1 LNNYRFNLNDTDNWL
16 LSESALDKI
25 IDFSNY
31 MNKLFYDDLQ
41 FNSKSIL
48 NNEINH
54 FKKGFGTIFK
64 NKEFDSTINLQN
76 YDKYLNS
83 GVFSKNYYLKNNN
96 KYNNSFDLYNN
107 ISYRGKFSNINN
119 FSKRIK
125 FKNLNNIFDLGLNF
139 TITNNI
145 PNMVYPSNDFYLPG
159 IIDKKLFNTNIE
171 NKNMKELSGLDFNI
185 LSLHN
190 LEYLKEGTPSNFSK
204 YEKNENKNYI
214 YIKKKVKE
222 NKKKYNNKENITPYL
237 NDNINLPLNS
247 NWNLNFTKSETETF
261 DFNTFGENNNNYN
274 VNSLNM
280 PIYYQKTTNKNNF
293 EKYDNNS
300 INNKNISNFEAFEIS
315 GKTNSSK
322 SGNFNKNII
331 NVFDTLGT
339 KLVREVYDN
348 LDISEFKNYG
358 NQNPLSSIFL
368 DFSHMNDSVVSSNN
382 YLKKKNSNN
391 IYQKI
396 NLNKIAGRINFL
408 PKKYWNRYLLK
419 LEKINLISYK
429 YNESVDRKIYINMYN
444 SPTHNFIDNYD
455 FEKYINIKNKYMAEF
470 KNKAINRLSLQIL
483 KKTFINHLKY
493 LMYKI
498 DKIENILNLKL
509 KHFFEIQNL
518 SISYNLKNQYANE
531 IQRKQEILKKLKKKY
546 NWLDLKIKYELL
558 SNKKLNKKAK
568 EITTMYSKKNNFKK
582 KIHKTLVEKII
593 NLQSKLKIS
602 NKKKNYK
609 NLKTEYERFYTNSFK
624 YGLFLKNYKNDAI
637 FNNNVY
643 CYFKISQSK
652 KTNKY
657 NDENS
662 FKNFI
667 ESPFIKYSYNLK
679 NFKSNFLDFNSNFK
693 FKIKNNISKIKKKN
707 KEELK
712 IK

>member
-48 NNEINH
+48 NNEIIH
-54 FKKGFGTIFK
+54 FKKGFGTISK

-76 YDKYLNS
+76 YQKYINN

-96 KYNNSFDLYNN
+96 NYQNSFDLYNN
-107 ISYRGKFSNINN
+107 ISYRGNFSNINN

-159 IIDKKLFNTNIE
+159 IRDKKLFNTNIE
-171 NKNMKELSGLDFNI
+171 NTNMKESPGLDFNM

-190 LEYLKEGTPSNFSK
+190 LEYLKEDTTSNFSK

-222 NKKKYNNKENITPYL
+222 NKKKYYNKENSISTT
-237 NDNINLPLNS
+237 NDNINLPINS
-247 NWNLNFTKSETETF
+247 NWNLNFTKSEIETF
-261 DFNTFGENNNNYN
+261 DFNTYGENNNNYR
-274 VNSLNM
+274 VNSLNL

-315 GKTNSSK
+315 GKTSSSK
-322 SGNFNKNII
+322 SGHFNKNII

-339 KLVREVYDN
+339 NLVREVYDN

-358 NQNPLSSIFL
+358 NQNALSSIFL
-368 DFSHMNDSVVSSNN
+368 DFSHMNDNVLSSNN

-391 IYQKI
+391 LYQKI

-429 YNESVDRKIYINMYN
+429 YNESFDRKRYINMYN
-444 SPTHNFIDNYD
+444 SPINNFIDNYD

-498 DKIENILNLKL
+498 DKLENILNLKL

-518 SISYNLKNQYANE
+518 SISYNLKSQYANE

-546 NWLDLKIKYELL
+546 NWLDLKIKSELL
-558 SNKKLNKKAK
+558 SNKKLNRKIN
-568 EITTMYSKKNNFKK
+568 EITTMYSKKNYFKK
-582 KIHKTLVEKII
+582 KIHKILIDKII
-593 NLQSKLKIS
+593 NLQIKLKIS

-609 NLKTEYERFYTNSFK
+609 NLKTEYDGFYINSFK
-624 YGLFLKNYKNDAI
+624 YGLFLKNYKNDNI

-643 CYFKISQSK
+643 YYFKISQTK

-657 NDENS
+657 NNENS

-679 NFKSNFLDFNSNFK
+679 NIKSNFLDFNSNFK
-693 FKIKNNISKIKKKN
+693 FKIKKNISKIKKKN
-707 KEELK
+707 KEEIK